1 MANNKWGVRAA
12 FMGLVV
18 GIALAGGSVS
28 AVKYTNSVDFCITCH
43 EMKEHSFSEYAK
55 SSHYANASGVQATC
69 ADCHVDKSSW
79 PVMLV
84 DKGKKGAYD
93 IYQHLRGSIDTP
105 EKYEAKK
112 AELVT
117 RVTERMRANDSAAC
131 RRCHVWSATKLEA
144 QTDRAKNA
152 HEKMK
157 PTETCIDCHQGV
169 VHESNKPDSEEQGF
183 ML

>member
-1 MANNKWGVRAA
+1 MNNKRWGFGVVVLGVIAGLA
-12 FMGLVV
+12 F
-18 GIALAGGSVS
+18 AGGSVS
-28 AVKYTNSVDFCITCH
+28 AVKYTNTVEFCIGCH
-43 EMKEHSFSEYAK
+43 EMQAHTYDEYIS
-55 SSHYANASGVQATC
+55 SSHFKNASGVQATC

-105 EKYEAKK
+105 EKYEARK
-112 AELVT
+112 AELVK
-117 RVTERMRANDSAAC
+117 RVSDHLRETDSAVC
-131 RRCHVWSATKLEA
+131 RRCHVWSAVDLAA
-144 QTDRAKNA
+144 QKDRAKNG

-169 VHESNKPDSEEQGF
+169 VHSSNKPDSEEQGF